1 LLNDFPDIQKEVVYI
16 KSDIFSVQGEEG
28 SVLWDNLKLQVQVF
42 KIGYDIKY
50 RTIVMQC
57 GYNLN

>member
-42 KIGYDIKY
+42 KIGYNVKY
-50 RTIVMQC
+50 ST
-57 GYNLN
+57 